1 MLLEGLINSQF
12 VSIVGEIFLQQCDVL
27 VLILDVVWL
36 VFVDGCYVLVLSDV
50 IEGSGYEVSINDDCQ
65 GVFDVIQVEVFLY
78 LMESLV

>member
-1 MLLEGLINSQF
+1 M
-12 VSIVGEIFLQQCDVL
+12 
-27 VLILDVVWL
+27 LDVVWL